1 LVVHHEKCGP
11 KKTSNYCSGLR
22 ASKTGIEKPKKLGI
36 LA

>member
-1 LVVHHEKCGP
+1 MWT